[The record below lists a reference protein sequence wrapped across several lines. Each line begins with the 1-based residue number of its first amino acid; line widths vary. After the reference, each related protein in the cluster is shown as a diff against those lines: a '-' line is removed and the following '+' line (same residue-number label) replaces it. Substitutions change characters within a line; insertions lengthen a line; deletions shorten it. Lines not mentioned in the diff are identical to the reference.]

1 MPTSLQPL
9 CDKLGY
15 EFRDLSL
22 LQMALTH
29 RSFGRMNNERLEFLG
44 DSLLNFCI
52 AEKLYQD
59 HPHLSEGG
67 LSRLRANLV
76 NGEVLAV
83 LAKELTISDYLR
95 LGPGEMKSGGLQR
108 KSILSN
114 TMEAIIGAV
123 FLDGG
128 IEVCRQRILHWFI
141 GQLQLSTAQGVK
153 KDPKTS
159 LQEYL
164 QAKKYALPQ
173 YKLLSVEGREQN
185 QNFKI
190 ECRVPGLSEIVIGQG
205 SNRRRAEQNAAE
217 QFLHRL
223 RVPI

>member
-1 MPTSLQPL
+1 MQATLRQL
-9 CDKLGY
+9 GDKLGY

-29 RSFGRMNNERLEFLG
+29 RSFGRVNNERLEFLG

-52 AEKLYQD
+52 AEKLYRD

-83 LAKELTISDYLR
+83 LAKKLTIGDYLR
-95 LGPGEMKSGGLQR
+95 LGPGEVKSGGLQR
-108 KSILSN
+108 KSILAN

-128 IEVCRQRILHWFI
+128 IDICRQRILHWFI
-141 GQLQLSTAQGVK
+141 EQLQLTSVQGVK

-159 LQEYL
+159 LQEFL
-164 QAKKYALPQ
+164 QAKKYPLPQ
-173 YKLLSVEGREQN
+173 YTVLSVEGREQN
-185 QNFKI
+185 QVFKI
-190 ECRVPGLSEIVIGQG
+190 ECRVPGLVESVIGQG
-205 SNRRRAEQNAAE
+205 SNRRYAEQDAAE
-217 QFLHRL
+217 RFLSLL
-223 RVPI
+223 RVSR